1 MSGLSLLLPDYIDRD
16 LHRRNRSS
24 VLKPVCAAAIDPR
37 YELLVRL
44 AAYTGLRAGELV
56 ALRVRHLNL
65 LRGRCEVGESATE
78 VDGRLVWGPPPKTYA
93 RRTVSLPRFLLRAAR
108 RVSGGAAARP
118 GGSGVHRAT
127 GRAAAGAEVVAGIF
141 KPAAVQAGL
150 PHRLRFHNLRHTCA
164 SLLIAQ
170 GASVK
175 AVQAQLGH
183 ASATVTLDRYGH
195 LFPDELQ
202 RLAERLQEAYGDT
215 VTDPARTEPPETVPL
230 ERKEAG
236 R

>member
-93 RRTVSLPRFLLRAAR
+93 RRTVSLPRFLCEQLAA
-108 RVSGGAAARP
+108 
-118 GGSGVHRAT
+118 
-127 GRAAAGAEVVAGIF
+127 F
-141 KPAAVQAGL
+141 
-150 PHRLRFHNLRHTCA
+150 
-164 SLLIAQ
+164 
-170 GASVK
+170 
-175 AVQAQLGH
+175 
-183 ASATVTLDRYGH
+183 
-195 LFPDELQ
+195 
-202 RLAERLQEAYGDT
+202 LAERPHGPEDLVSTAPQGGPLREQKSSPGSSSRQPSRRDSPT
-215 VTDPARTEPPETVPL
+215 GCGSITFVTPARVCSSRRARASRRSRPSSAML
-230 ERKEAG
+230 R
-236 R
+236 RR